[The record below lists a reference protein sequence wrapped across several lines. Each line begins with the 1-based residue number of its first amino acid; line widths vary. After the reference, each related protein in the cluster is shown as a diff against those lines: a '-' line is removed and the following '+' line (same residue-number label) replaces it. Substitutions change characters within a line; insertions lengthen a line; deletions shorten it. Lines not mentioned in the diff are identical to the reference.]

1 MSMFDWFNARRGN
14 LVATG
19 SMAEATVPPG
29 TAASV
34 AAAPRE
40 GVCVSRQSLAS
51 FAGASGAVTLLSQVA
66 FRLMPTWRGSDW
78 VPLVAALVV
87 GALVFLINELDPEK
101 APKTA
106 RDWVISVAIAVVNSF
121 VLFNAALG
129 AGSLIG

>member
-14 LVATG
+14 LIG
-19 SMAEATVPPG
+19 SGRIAEATAPG
-29 TAASV
+29 TPATPV
-34 AAAPRE
+34 AVAPRE
-40 GVCVSRQSLAS
+40 GVFVSRQSLAS

-66 FRLMPTWRGSDW
+66 FRLMPMWRGSDW

-101 APKTA
+101 APKNA
-106 RDWVISVAIAVVNSF
+106 RDWIISVAIAVVNSF

-129 AGSLIG
+129 AGSLIS